1 MFNGPPYFMGQFI
14 IALLPL
20 TEYLFFRAV
29 FLRKKRRGFIP
40 RTKKNP
46 FAGSRRGSCEITL
59 RGYLLT
65 VYQVFPS
72 STRSVVLQPAPSMIL
87 PVVAFTG
94 STVVTPGL

>member
-1 MFNGPPYFMGQFI
+1 MGQFI

-20 TEYLFFRAV
+20 TEYRFFRAV

-65 VYQVFPS
+65 VYQVSLPS
-72 STRSVVLQPAPSMIL
+72 TLSVVVQPVPSTIV
-87 PVVAFTG
+87 PVFSFTG